1 MSWEEQFL
9 GGIKQ
14 CLGGGNSNLFFFFLF
29 FFFGAKPAFFDAF
42 SWDSAKVVKVE
53 HIDQQDQ
60 HGIISGHFSLG
71 DLQVIQPRG
80 NEKNNGKSPI
90 SNLES
95 GCFLDVP
102 GS

>member
-14 CLGGGNSNLFFFFLF
+14 CLGGGNSNL
-29 FFFGAKPAFFDAF
+29 FFGAKPAFFDAF

-80 NEKNNGKSPI
+80 NEKTTEKVPSPI
-90 SNLES
+90 WKVAASWMSQEVRIK
-95 GCFLDVP
+95 GE
-102 GS
+102 